1 MKNHRR
7 GFVIA
12 TLEQYAGLLC
22 NFLTVVAVSRFL
34 GPSETGMGVVGL
46 SVAAIVFSLREFASA
61 EFLIRIEKVEDRD
74 IQTAFT
80 FLMSVTA
87 VLAVALF
94 LARDYFAVT
103 YHDPMLSLFLTITII
118 AAVIESVSLPVV
130 ALLRRDMAFG
140 ALARIRTAGSVCG
153 AAVTIATAWWG
164 FGHMCFAFGSL
175 AAAAV
180 TTAFAAA
187 LYPLARLLRPSLA
200 SIGTAWQF
208 SMYLGSSAGLSKICE
223 TFPQLMLGRFMPAA
237 SVGIYNR
244 ANTLSGLP
252 DRVFLSAIFT
262 VAFPMLSAQVR
273 AGVDI
278 AQSYVRALSY
288 ISVVYWPAQ
297 MLLALLAYPAVHIV
311 LGPDWYDATPIVVIM
326 CLASVFWI
334 PIILTYPLLMA
345 LGANRDAFVSNL
357 ISRVVTTVILCVAAY
372 HGLMA
377 VALSLFISTP
387 FQMVISVVYVRKHVP
402 FSYRMLGAEL
412 LRSGFVT
419 LLTMAIPLA
428 MVAAAGTLEVHWGM
442 GIAIGFAG
450 MASWLGAVLITRH
463 PFASEITPVLG
474 WALAR
479 VASRL
484 GRFGRGRFPTS
495 TPAE

>member
-1 MKNHRR
+1 
-7 GFVIA
+7 
-12 TLEQYAGLLC
+12 
-22 NFLTVVAVSRFL
+22 
-34 GPSETGMGVVGL
+34 
-46 SVAAIVFSLREFASA
+46 
-61 EFLIRIEKVEDRD
+61 
-74 IQTAFT
+74 
-80 FLMSVTA
+80 
-87 VLAVALF
+87 
-94 LARDYFAVT
+94 
-103 YHDPMLSLFLTITII
+103 
-118 AAVIESVSLPVV
+118 
-130 ALLRRDMAFG
+130 
-140 ALARIRTAGSVCG
+140 
-153 AAVTIATAWWG
+153 
-164 FGHMCFAFGSL
+164 
-175 AAAAV
+175 
-180 TTAFAAA
+180 
-187 LYPLARLLRPSLA
+187 
-200 SIGTAWQF
+200 
-208 SMYLGSSAGLSKICE
+208 
-223 TFPQLMLGRFMPAA
+223 
-237 SVGIYNR
+237 
-244 ANTLSGLP
+244 
-252 DRVFLSAIFT
+252 VFLSEIFT

-442 GIAIGFAG
+442 GIAIGLAG
-450 MASWLGAVLITRH
+450 VASWLGAVLTTRH

-474 WALAR
+474 WALSR